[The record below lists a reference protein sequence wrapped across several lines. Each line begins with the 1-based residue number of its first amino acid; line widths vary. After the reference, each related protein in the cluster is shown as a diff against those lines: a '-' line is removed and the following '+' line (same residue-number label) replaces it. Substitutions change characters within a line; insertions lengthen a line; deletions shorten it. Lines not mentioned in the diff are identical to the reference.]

1 MAGHSKF
8 KNIQFRKG
16 AQDKKRAK
24 QFSKIGRE
32 IQIAVKIAGTDIESN
47 PRLRLAITK
56 ARSVNMPKDNVDRAI
71 NKNNSDTTE
80 YSEVRYEGYGPFGTA
95 FIVEAL
101 TDNKNRT
108 ASEIRS
114 IFSKNGGNLG
124 ETGSVSFNFDKVGEI
139 QIKSEIND
147 TLLEELLEHGLE
159 DYLTEDNITNIYC
172 KFESL
177 ASLEKVI
184 MEKGLDVESALIV
197 WKPNMTVKI
206 EKEDELNRL
215 IKLNDELED
224 NDDVQNCFSN
234 LDFDS
239 SLLDNSNA

>member
-1 MAGHSKF
+1 MGW
-8 KNIQFRKG
+8 
-16 AQDKKRAK
+16 
-24 QFSKIGRE
+24 
-32 IQIAVKIAGTDIESN
+32 
-47 PRLRLAITK
+47 
-56 ARSVNMPKDNVDRAI
+56 
-71 NKNNSDTTE
+71 
-80 YSEVRYEGYGPFGTA
+80 
-95 FIVEAL
+95 L

-139 QIKSEIND
+139 QIKGNLEDSI
-147 TLLEELLEHGLE
+147 LEELMDYGLE
-159 DYLTEDNITNIYC
+159 DYYNEDNMTFLFC

-177 ASLEKVI
+177 ASLEKI
-184 MEKGLDVESALIV
+184 ARDKNIEIESASII
-197 WKPNMTVKI
+197 WKPNMAVKI

-215 IKLNDELED
+215 IKLNDDLED

-239 SLLDNSNA
+239 SLLEGSSA